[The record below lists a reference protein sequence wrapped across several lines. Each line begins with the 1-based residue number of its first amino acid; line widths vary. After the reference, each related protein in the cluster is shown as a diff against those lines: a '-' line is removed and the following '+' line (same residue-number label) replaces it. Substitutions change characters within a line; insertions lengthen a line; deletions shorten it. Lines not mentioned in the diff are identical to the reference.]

1 MTAIPSAYEESNC
14 VAQFNLRNVEHEDP
28 VERAHV
34 ALRLF
39 SLLTVFP
46 NVMAYHPTLR
56 NETAAALVRTK
67 SSVHALGDLD
77 LIRRFEMA
85 TSHFER
91 FLRRLPKNPCYRS

>member
-1 MTAIPSAYEESNC
+1 MTAVPSAYEESNC
-14 VAQFNLRNVEHEDP
+14 VAQFHMRNVEHEDP

-46 NVMAYHPTLR
+46 NVMAYYPALR
-56 NETAAALVRTK
+56 EETAAALARTK
-67 SSVHALGDLD
+67 SSVPALGDLD